1 MDIFHID
8 LLYKLYCLFEKTKNR
23 RKRGRGWSIFNKKSI
38 YKIDRCNEGMT
49 VSVLKSSD
57 RHEMRTIKEVAGG
70 QKLKRLK
77 IVLQVL

>member
-1 MDIFHID
+1 
-8 LLYKLYCLFEKTKNR
+8 
-23 RKRGRGWSIFNKKSI
+23 
-38 YKIDRCNEGMT
+38 MT